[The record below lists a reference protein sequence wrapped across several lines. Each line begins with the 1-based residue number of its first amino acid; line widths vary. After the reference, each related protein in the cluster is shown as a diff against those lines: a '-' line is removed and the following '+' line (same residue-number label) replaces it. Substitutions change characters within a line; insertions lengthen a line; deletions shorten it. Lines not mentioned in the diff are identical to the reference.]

1 MSDVDLKHPLEREPY
16 AMAAFKYDLVAHVYA
31 NSSVI
36 SKKCW
41 GVTFVAPMCVYI
53 AYNCPLNAKFNVW
66 AIINAKIKCTPNI
79 IKIAVGI
86 TVKATFKVAS
96 LQFMILIPC
105 KIQADRKIIKPKR
118 HNSPNQVLCNFLGR
132 CFLCF
137 LKSNVIYCI

>member
-1 MSDVDLKHPLEREPY
+1 MNYSLL
-16 AMAAFKYDLVAHVYA
+16 AGLVYVSRTGSLNYTTAGKDIEMDAILAVA
-31 NSSVI
+31 LGGNSLA
-36 SKKCW
+36 
-41 GVTFVAPMCVYI
+41 GG
-53 AYNCPLNAKFNVW
+53 KFNVW

-105 KIQADRKIIKPKR
+105 RIQADRKIIKPKR